1 MDEINTYKA
10 LNDAIG
16 SAHDRVSSERT
27 EPNQV
32 FSSTYSVFE
41 RQKETVNEEKIGIND
56 RLKAS
61 AWKELGKLPFDF
73 TKSKI
78 LKIVPPLVKI
88 T

>member
-1 MDEINTYKA
+1 MDEINTYRA

-16 SAHDRVSSERT
+16 IAHYRVRTERT
-27 EPNQV
+27 EIICV
-32 FSSTYSVFE
+32 FGSTDSVFE